1 MKDQGQ
7 QLLEEMQQIE
17 CPEGVVR
24 AMNELAYTASEAGV
38 IEFAF
43 RDNKDIRALWQLF
56 KLSEKYQGAVPD
68 RLRM

>member
-7 QLLEEMQQIE
+7 LLLEEMQQIE

-24 AMNELAYTASEAGV
+24 AMNELAYTASETGV
-38 IEFAF
+38 IGFEFH
-43 RDNKDIRALWQLF
+43 DNKDIRALWQLF
-56 KLSEKYQGAVPD
+56 KLAEKYNRAVPD